1 MKFRYDITDNYFQV
15 FNESQGIVTFKSE
28 LEKNP
33 YKVDTYLGK
42 CFSYGKFVLISGI
55 ICFLLNLINS
65 EWFISEISMF
75 LFAILTAFEVGLL
88 VVFFLSYFQNKKI
101 FHSGEIKFDKN
112 GILDTSDSGVRIGV
126 DWGLVDLVVVK
137 DKIIVL
143 LTKTN
148 FYFHFDEE
156 LIDKVLE
163 AVNKYH
169 KDVKI
174 LNVSLTRFKV
184 DEVVKSE
191 KIDEIKLNEPKEEV
205 QEEIEEKVTEDVKE
219 LDLEEEDATEEIDTT
234 KIEEIKV
241 EEKEEDEVVEDVDD
255 VIGYVVPEEDD
266 RVLNPIAQE
275 VSTMENHP
283 IIKITIPPYD
293 ESEESTEEEEQI
305 LFIYTFVRYCVLI

>member
-1 MKFRYDITDNYFQV
+1 MFCKFCGEKIEDNAIFC
-15 FNESQGIVTFKSE
+15 SKCGAKLTSK
-28 LEKNP
+28 EKTN
-33 YKVDTYLGK
+33 VV
-42 CFSYGKFVLISGI
+42 S
-55 ICFLLNLINS
+55 
-65 EWFISEISMF
+65 SEISDTTTNSLNEDEKPIKKGSDKILNIMQKVVFGCLIAGIAGITLF
-75 LFAILTAFEVGLL
+75 LGIVLVGLL

-205 QEEIEEKVTEDVKE
+205 QEEIEENVTEDVKE
-219 LDLEEEDATEEIDTT
+219 LDVEEDVTEEIDTT

-241 EEKEEDEVVEDVDD
+241 EEKEEEEEVEDVDD

-293 ESEESTEEEEQI
+293 ESEESTEEEE
-305 LFIYTFVRYCVLI
+305 